1 MGILTSGAKLVA
13 ATALAAGGL
22 YALGKSKDNKQ
33 SNDFTSNID
42 ADIQKLLEKAG
53 MPELSSRCLFS
64 QPAHCGTL
72 NGNLDSI
79 KLRIRRVESLY
90 ERTVIVSAVVN
101 GQEQDIETTRNYDSD
116 YMPIKITE
124 EMLKSG
130 KSSIEW
136 VIYSKDSSK
145 GVGC

>member
-90 ERTVIVSAVVN
+90 ERTVIVSAVVS
-101 GQEQDIETTRNYDSD
+101 GQKQDIEATRNYDSD
-116 YMPIKITE
+116 YMPISITE
-124 EMLKSG
+124 EILKSG
-130 KSSIEW
+130 KPFVEW
-136 VIYSKDSSK
+136 VIYSKDSGK
-145 GVGC
+145 GVVN